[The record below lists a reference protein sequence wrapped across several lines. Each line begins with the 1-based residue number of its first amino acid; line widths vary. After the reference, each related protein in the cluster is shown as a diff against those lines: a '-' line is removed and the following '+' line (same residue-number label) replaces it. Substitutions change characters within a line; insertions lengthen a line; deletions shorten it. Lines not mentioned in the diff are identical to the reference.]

1 MAKRLLGNAGK
12 RCRPCHACGC
22 SAPRTASSEL
32 APADAAAAD
41 EAPPSEPARQAAE
54 ALRNPLEADDV
65 ILDMQRYYDKHQI
78 PSLAPYGEIAL
89 RRAGGPVR
97 LPDLPQLGNP
107 WSSMRT
113 T

>member
-12 RCRPCHACGC
+12 SCGPCHACGC

-54 ALRNPLEADDV
+54 ALLHPSEADDV
-65 ILDMQRYYDKHQI
+65 SLDMQRYYDKHQI
-78 PSLAPYGEIAL
+78 PSLAPYGEIAPQPVD
-89 RRAGGPVR
+89 GPVR
-97 LPDLPQLGNP
+97 LSNLPD
-107 WSSMRT
+107 
-113 T
+113 

>member
-41 EAPPSEPARQAAE
+41 EALPSEPAMQAAE
-54 ALRNPLEADDV
+54 ALRNPSEADGV
-65 ILDMQRYYDKHQI
+65 SLGMQRYYDKHQI
-78 PSLAPYGEIAL
+78 PSLAPYGEMAL
-89 RRAGGPVR
+89 KPGGPCQT
-97 LPDLPQLGNP
+97 P
-107 WSSMRT
+107 
-113 T
+113 